1 MIQKQKKVLVRL
13 DVLEIILS
21 IVGFITCLMVFAFT
35 RMNERFFFFAVALV
49 LGMNIIH
56 SMRVLTKRTEKP
68 RVLKYSKKIIGE
80 KSLEKVSY

>member
-1 MIQKQKKVLVRL
+1 MSQKQKKILVRL
-13 DVLEIILS
+13 DVLEVVLS
-21 IVGFITCLMVFAFT
+21 IIGFILCFMIFAMT
-35 RMNERFFFFAVALV
+35 NANERYFFFAVTLA

-56 SMRVLTKRTEKP
+56 SIKELMKRTEKP